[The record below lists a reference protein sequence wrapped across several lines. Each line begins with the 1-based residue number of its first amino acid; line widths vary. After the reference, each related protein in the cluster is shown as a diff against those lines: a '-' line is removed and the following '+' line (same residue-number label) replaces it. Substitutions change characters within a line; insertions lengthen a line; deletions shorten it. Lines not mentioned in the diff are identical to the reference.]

1 MAQLLYPS
9 PARKAFITASVMI
22 TTLIVTIDMTIT
34 VVAVPKMM
42 ADLQAGP
49 DQIAWV
55 LTSYLIA
62 SAVMM
67 PLSSWLASKF
77 GRKRVMMISVTLF
90 TLASLVCGSARSIEL
105 MVLARIVQGLG
116 GAGLI
121 PLGQATLLDINPPE
135 KQPTAMAYAG
145 LGAMV
150 GPLLGPTLGGW
161 LTDNY
166 SWHWVFLIN
175 LPIGIAALIGMLS
188 HIEVLDEKLPRFDW
202 IGFLTITLFV
212 GGFQLILDR
221 GEQVDWFDSAE
232 ICIEAGIVA
241 LSFYLLM
248 VHMFTR
254 RDTFLRADLFKDR
267 NFAIGTLVSTVV
279 GMVIFASSPMLVMYT
294 ENLLGYSAFK
304 FGLLNM
310 PRAIGTIVGLL
321 IVTRIM
327 RLIDARLLLLVG
339 MSMSVLSLFMF
350 SGLNLQTDEMPI
362 MIAGAF
368 QGFSGGMLI
377 SPLSA
382 LAFATLNPAY
392 RNEGAAMFAL
402 VRNLGQSMGISA
414 LTLISVQQTAQVS
427 ARLVEG
433 VRPDNPMLE
442 WARPG
447 MDFGDPA
454 MLSRTAGEI
463 WRQATM
469 VATIDAFWLS
479 CLVALAT
486 IPVIFLMKKQKLGQ
500 SAPAPSVDH

>member
-67 PLSSWLASKF
+67 PLASWLASKF
-77 GRKRVMMISVTLF
+77 GRKRVMMISVAAF
-90 TLASLVCGSARSIEL
+90 TVASVACGSARGIEF
-105 MVLARIVQGLG
+105 MVFARIIQGLA

-175 LPIGIAALIGMLS
+175 LPIGIAAFIGILS
-188 HIEVLDEKLPRFDW
+188 HLEVIDKKLPPFDW
-202 IGFLTITLFV
+202 IGFLTVTLFV

-232 ICIEAGIVA
+232 ICIEAGVVA
-241 LSFYLLM
+241 LAFYLLM

-267 NFAIGTLVSTVV
+267 NFAIGTLVSTVI

-304 FGLLNM
+304 FGLINI
-310 PRAIGTIVGLL
+310 PRAVGTIVGLL
-321 IVTRIM
+321 IVTRVM

-339 MSMSVLSLFMF
+339 MAMSVISLFMF
-350 SGLNLQTDEMPI
+350 SSLNLETDAMPI
-362 MIAGAF
+362 MIAGTF
-368 QGFSGGMLI
+368 QGFSGGVLI

-414 LTLISVQQTAQVS
+414 MTLISIQQTAQVS
-427 ARLVEG
+427 TRLVEG
-433 VRPDNPMLE
+433 VRPDNPMIE

-454 MLSRTAGEI
+454 TLARTAGEI

-500 SAPAPSVDH
+500 SVPAPAVDH

>member
-62 SAVMM
+62 SAIMM
-67 PLSSWLASKF
+67 PLSSWLASRF
-77 GRKRVMMISVTLF
+77 GRKLVMMVSIAAFTIASV
-90 TLASLVCGSARSIEL
+90 ACGMARGIEF
-105 MVLARIVQGLG
+105 MVFARIIQGLA

-145 LGAMV
+145 LGAMI

-175 LPIGIAALIGMLS
+175 LPVGIAALIGTLA
-188 HIEVLDEKLPRFDW
+188 HLEVVDDTLPRFDW
-202 IGFLTITLFV
+202 IGFLTLTLFV
-212 GGFQLILDR
+212 GCFQLMLDR

-232 ICIEAGIVA
+232 ICIYAGIVA
-241 LSFYLLM
+241 LSFYLLV
-248 VHMFTR
+248 VHMFTKT
-254 RDTFLRADLFKDR
+254 DTFLRAELFADR
-267 NFAIGTLVSTVV
+267 NFAIGTFISTVI
-279 GMVIFASSPMLVMYT
+279 GIVIFASSPMLVMYA
-294 ENLLGYSAFK
+294 ENLLGYSALQ
-304 FGLLNM
+304 FGLINI
-310 PRAIGTIVGLL
+310 PRAVGTIVGLL
-321 IVTRIM
+321 IVTRVM
-327 RLIDARLLLLVG
+327 KLIDARILLLVG
-339 MSMSVLSLFMF
+339 MSCSVLSLFMF
-350 SGLNLQTDEMPI
+350 ASLNLETDAMPI

-368 QGFSGGMLI
+368 QGFSGGLLI

-382 LAFATLNPAY
+382 LAFATLNPVF
-392 RNEGAAMFAL
+392 RNEGAAIFAL
-402 VRNLGQSMGISA
+402 MRNLGQSMGISA
-414 LTLISVQQTAQVS
+414 MTLISIQQAAQVS
-427 ARLVEG
+427 GRLAEG

-447 MDFGDPA
+447 LDFGDPA
-454 MLSRTAGEI
+454 MMARTAGEI

-500 SAPAPSVDH
+500 ARPGPSVDH

>member
-67 PLSSWLASKF
+67 PLASWLASRF
-77 GRKRVMMISVTLF
+77 GRKRVMFISIATF
-90 TLASLVCGSARSIEL
+90 TIASLVCGSARSIEV

-135 KQPTAMAYAG
+135 KQPMAMAYAG

-188 HIEVLDEKLPRFDW
+188 HLEVRDTSMPRFDW
-202 IGFLTITLFV
+202 IGFLTITVFV

-232 ICIEAGIVA
+232 ICIEAGVVA
-241 LSFYLLM
+241 LAFYLLM

-267 NFAIGTLVSTVV
+267 NFAIGTMVSTVV

-304 FGLLNM
+304 FGLINI
-310 PRAIGTIVGLL
+310 PRAVGTIVGLL

-339 MSMSVLSLFMF
+339 MAMSVVSLYLFA
-350 SGLNLQTDEMPI
+350 GLNLETDAMPI
-362 MIAGAF
+362 MIAGTF

-414 LTLISVQQTAQVS
+414 MTLISIQQTAQVS
-427 ARLVEG
+427 ARLTEG

-447 MDFGDPA
+447 MDFSDPA
-454 MLSRTAGEI
+454 NLARTSGEI

-500 SAPAPSVDH
+500 LAPAPSVDH

>member
-67 PLSSWLASKF
+67 PLASWLASKF
-77 GRKRVMMISVTLF
+77 GRKRVMMISVATF
-90 TLASLVCGSARSIEL
+90 TVASIVCGSARSIEV

-175 LPIGIAALIGMLS
+175 LPIGIAAFVGILS
-188 HIEVLDEKLPRFDW
+188 HMEVVDKKLPRFDW
-202 IGFLTITLFV
+202 IGFLTVTVFV

-232 ICIEAGIVA
+232 ICIEAGVVA
-241 LSFYLLM
+241 LAFYLLM

-267 NFAIGTLVSTVV
+267 NFAIGTLVSTVI

-304 FGLLNM
+304 FGLINI
-310 PRAIGTIVGLL
+310 PRAVGTIVGLL
-321 IVTRIM
+321 IVTRLM
-327 RLIDARLLLLVG
+327 RLIDARLLLLAG
-339 MSMSVLSLFMF
+339 MGISLISLYMF
-350 SGLNLQTDEMPI
+350 AGLNLQTDEMPI
-362 MIAGAF
+362 MIAGTF

-414 LTLISVQQTAQVS
+414 MSLISIQQTAQVS

-433 VRPDNPMLE
+433 VRPDNPMIE

-454 MLSRTAGEI
+454 MLARTAGEI

-479 CLVALAT
+479 SLVAVAT
-486 IPVIFLMKKQKLGQ
+486 MPVIFMMKKQKLGQ
-500 SAPAPSVDH
+500 AAPAPSVDH